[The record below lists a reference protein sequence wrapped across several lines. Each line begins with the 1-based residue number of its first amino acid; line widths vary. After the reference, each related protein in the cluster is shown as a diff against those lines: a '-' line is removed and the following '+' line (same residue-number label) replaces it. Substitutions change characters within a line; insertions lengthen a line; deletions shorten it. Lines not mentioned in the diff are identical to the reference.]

1 MADGQQF
8 NIIAQKS
15 FRQSL
20 KASDIAI
27 LVSKQ
32 LNNLVPDPFPVDPKS
47 LEGLVAQSLDRVK
60 NCFRWINN
68 KYYTNDQEVLFDHLQ
83 SDHYCAFIYL
93 LSNTA
98 YKAGE
103 TAMATKLFLINKY
116 LHGLDLY
123 FSVELPEVFMLV
135 HPVGS
140 VIGNASY
147 GNFFVA
153 YQNCTIGSTVK
164 NGKYIYPVFGE
175 NVTMYARSVVIGNC
189 EVGSNVVIGANSFIL
204 NSKIPSNSI
213 VTGVYPELVVNQKEK
228 IASPFFF
235 R

>member
-1 MADGQQF
+1 
-8 NIIAQKS
+8 
-15 FRQSL
+15 
-20 KASDIAI
+20 
-27 LVSKQ
+27 
-32 LNNLVPDPFPVDPKS
+32 
-47 LEGLVAQSLDRVK
+47 
-60 NCFRWINN
+60 
-68 KYYTNDQEVLFDHLQ
+68 
-83 SDHYCAFIYL
+83 
-93 LSNTA
+93 
-98 YKAGE
+98 
-103 TAMATKLFLINKY
+103 MATKLFLINKY

-175 NVTMYARSVVIGNC
+175 NVTMYARSAVIGNC
-189 EVGSNVVIGANSFIL
+189 EVESNVVIGANSFIL

-213 VTGVYPELVVNQKEK
+213 VTGVYPELVVNHREK
-228 IASPFFF
+228 NASPFFF